1 MGNATINITNDSK
14 ISQLKALLYLL
25 QSNLEELKDEV
36 DMSYELLKV
45 GEKTELLKKLEEK
58 INNPIEDLLQF
69 SNTIDAQVRQILHKI
84 IQGLF
89 KKNSDI
95 IDKVY
100 KTRSSINDLHYSI
113 VLREDTMENRN
124 VLFDFLNK
132 FDFDNLNQ
140 KHNIYFQFIP
150 AHLIDKI
157 KFSEELPLS

>member
-89 KKNSDI
+89 KKNSNI

>member
-89 KKNSDI
+89 KKNSNI
-95 IDKVY
+95 IDKVH

>member
-1 MGNATINITNDSK
+1 MGNATINTTNDSK

>member
-89 KKNSDI
+89 KK
-95 IDKVY
+95 KQRY
-100 KTRSSINDLHYSI
+100 Y
-113 VLREDTMENRN
+113 
-124 VLFDFLNK
+124 
-132 FDFDNLNQ
+132 
-140 KHNIYFQFIP
+140 
-150 AHLIDKI
+150 
-157 KFSEELPLS
+157 